1 MKTYKLKIENQ
12 IYDYIVYENGDFE
25 STYPLLNF
33 DISRQVDLQIKKNNI
48 KVNQMI
54 CLTPEC

>member
-1 MKTYKLKIENQ
+1 MKIYKLKIENQ
-12 IYDYIVYENGDFE
+12 IYDYIVHENGDFE

-48 KVNQMI
+48 KPNQMV

>member
-1 MKTYKLKIENQ
+1 MKIYKLKIGTQ
-12 IYDYIVYENGDFE
+12 IYDYIVYKNGDFE

>member
-1 MKTYKLKIENQ
+1 MKIYKLKIENQ
-12 IYDYIVYENGDFE
+12 IYDYIVHKNGDFE

-33 DISRQVDLQIKKNNI
+33 DISRQVDSQIKKNNI
-48 KVNQMI
+48 KVNQMV

>member
-1 MKTYKLKIENQ
+1 MKIYKLKIENQ
-12 IYDYIVYENGDFE
+12 IYDYIVHENGDFE

-48 KVNQMI
+48 KVNQMV
-54 CLTPEC
+54 CLTLEC

>member
-1 MKTYKLKIENQ
+1 MKIYKLKIENQ
-12 IYDYIVYENGDFE
+12 IYDYIVHENGDFE

-48 KVNQMI
+48 KANQMV

>member
-1 MKTYKLKIENQ
+1 MKIYKLKIENQ
-12 IYDYIVYENGDFE
+12 IYDYIVHENGDFE

-33 DISRQVDLQIKKNNI
+33 DISRQVDSQIKKNNI
-48 KVNQMI
+48 KVNQMV

>member
-1 MKTYKLKIENQ
+1 MKIYKLKIGTQ
-12 IYDYIVYENGDFE
+12 IYDYIVHENGDFE

-48 KVNQMI
+48 KVNQMV
-54 CLTPEC
+54 CLTLEC

>member
-48 KVNQMI
+48 KVNQMV
-54 CLTPEC
+54 CLTPEY